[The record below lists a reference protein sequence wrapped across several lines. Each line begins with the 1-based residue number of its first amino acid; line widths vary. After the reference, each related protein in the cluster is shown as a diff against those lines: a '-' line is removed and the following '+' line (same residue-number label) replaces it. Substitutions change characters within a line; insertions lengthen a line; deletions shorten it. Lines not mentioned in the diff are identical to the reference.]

1 MSSLATGWVC
11 FVQLIQGMF
20 VRGWCSQVTAGA
32 SAVFVPMGVEAG
44 RGRLWGDC
52 CGRGGRGLSWRGT
65 VGCRAWSAKQSQHSQ
80 QQKYLAY
87 RSKSATML
95 PLVFVFGG
103 D

>member
-44 RGRLWGDC
+44 RGRL
-52 CGRGGRGLSWRGT
+52 RGGLL
-65 VGCRAWSAKQSQHSQ
+65 RAGRQGAVVARDGWLPRFEREAASKFTTTKIFSL
-80 QQKYLAY
+80 QK
-87 RSKSATML
+87 
-95 PLVFVFGG
+95 
-103 D
+103 

>member
-44 RGRLWGDC
+44 RGRL
-52 CGRGGRGLSWRGT
+52 RGGVL
-65 VGCRAWSAKQSQHSQ
+65 RAGRQGAVVARDGWLPRLEREAESTFTTTKIFSL
-80 QQKYLAY
+80 QK
-87 RSKSATML
+87 
-95 PLVFVFGG
+95 
-103 D
+103 

>member
-44 RGRLWGDC
+44 RGRL
-52 CGRGGRGLSWRGT
+52 RGGLLWAGRQGAVVARDGWLPRLEREAEST
-65 VGCRAWSAKQSQHSQ
+65 FTTTKIFSL
-80 QQKYLAY
+80 QK
-87 RSKSATML
+87 
-95 PLVFVFGG
+95 
-103 D
+103 

>member
-44 RGRLWGDC
+44 RGRL
-52 CGRGGRGLSWRGT
+52 RGGLL
-65 VGCRAWSAKQSQHSQ
+65 RAGRQGAVVARDGWLPRLEREAESTFTTTKIFSL
-80 QQKYLAY
+80 QK
-87 RSKSATML
+87 
-95 PLVFVFGG
+95 
-103 D
+103 